1 MKVVLPLV
9 AVCALFALGYLG
21 GSVAPGWLVG
31 AAVPYAAATVFLVGI
46 SYRVLLWARVPVPF
60 RIPTTCGQQRSL
72 PWIRPA
78 RLDNPFTGAGAI
90 GRVLLEVLCFRSLL
104 RNTRARF
111 TPDRRLVYGTSLV
124 LWLGALAMHWSLLI
138 ILLRHLRF
146 AFDPVPGAIAT
157 LQGID
162 GFLEVGLPP
171 WYVSTVLFVAA
182 TTYLLFRRLVRAQV
196 RYISLPADY
205 FPLLLLLGIGLS
217 GLTLRHLLHT
227 DVAAIKELTA
237 GLVSF
242 QPTVPAGI
250 SPLFF
255 GHLFLVSVL
264 LAYFPF
270 SKLVHLGG
278 IFLSPT
284 RALANNSRAV
294 RHINEWNY
302 PVTVHAYADY
312 EDELRAKMVG
322 AGIPVERDA

>member
-1 MKVVLPLV
+1 MKVLLPLV
-9 AVCALFALGYLG
+9 AVCALFALGLLG
-21 GSVAPGWLVG
+21 GLIGPGWLLG
-31 AAVPYAAATVFLVGI
+31 AAIPYAAAAVFLAGI

-72 PWIRPA
+72 SWIRHD
-78 RLDNPFTGAGAI
+78 RLDNPFTAAGTF
-90 GRVLLEVLCFRSLL
+90 GRVLLEVLFFRSLL
-104 RNTRARF
+104 RNTRARM
-111 TPDRRLVYGTSLV
+111 TGDRRLVYGTSLV
-124 LWLGALAMHWSLLI
+124 LWLGALAMHWSLLF

-146 AFDPVPGAIAT
+146 AFDPIPGIITT
-157 LQGID
+157 LLGID

-171 WYVSTVLFVAA
+171 WYLSTVLFVAG

-196 RYISLPADY
+196 RYISLPADF
-205 FPLLLLLGIGLS
+205 FPLFLLLGIGLS

-242 QPTVPAGI
+242 RPTVPDGI

-270 SKLVHLGG
+270 SKLVHLGA

-294 RHINEWNY
+294 RHVNEWDY
-302 PVTVHAYADY
+302 PVPVHTYAEY
-312 EDELRAKMVG
+312 EDELREKMVG